1 MNRIEKSAQ
10 VMASLGVCEN
20 DLAAAFPEFEAVRNR
35 FVYAEARTQ
44 GELDDRRRALV
55 VVACLATLEAD
66 DLAEQMHAAMAVGVT
81 PVELQEVF
89 HQVVPYIGL
98 PRAEHGLRVLA
109 EVLRAEG
116 VSLPLPQQSTTDEGS
131 RLEKGIHAQSAI
143 FGEDHILTMRASAPE
158 DQAFMQD
165 YLSAYCFGDTYT
177 RNGLELETRAS
188 LLRGD
193 HLDGRIR
200 PAGPRPRRRQRRR
213 GQRCPDALRGHRH
226 LCALSRVSS
235 LTQRHGSGKR
245 HII

>member
-1 MNRIEKSAQ
+1 MNRIEKSAE
-10 VMASLGVCEN
+10 VMASLGVGEN
-20 DLAAAFPEFEAVRNR
+20 DLAASFPEFEAVRNR

-66 DLAEQMHAAMAVGVT
+66 DLAEQIHAAMIVGVT

-98 PRAEHGLRVLA
+98 TRAEHGLRVLA

-116 VSLPLPQQSTTDEGS
+116 VSLPLPPQSTTDENS

-143 FGEDHILTMRASAPE
+143 FGEDHILPMRASAPE

-177 RNGLELETRAS
+177 RNGLELETRE
-188 LLRGD
+188 LLTFVAIISMGGCDPQARA
-193 HLDGRIR
+193 HA
-200 PAGPRPRRRQRRR
+200 AGNVAV
-213 GQRCPDALRGHRH
+213 GNDARTLFAAIAT
-226 LCALSRVSS
+226 CVP
-235 LTQRHGSGKR
+235 
-245 HII
+245 

>member
-1 MNRIEKSAQ
+1 MNRIEKSAE
-10 VMASLGVCEN
+10 VMASLGVGEN
-20 DLAAAFPEFEAVRNR
+20 DLAASFPEFEAVRNR

-66 DLAEQMHAAMAVGVT
+66 DLAEQIHAAMIVGVT

-89 HQVVPYIGL
+89 HQVVSYIGL
-98 PRAEHGLRVLA
+98 TRAEHGLRVLA

-116 VSLPLPQQSTTDEGS
+116 VSLPLPPQSTTDENS

-143 FGEDHILTMRASAPE
+143 FGEDHILPMRASAPE

-177 RNGLELETRAS
+177 RNGLELETRELLTFVAIISMGGCDPQARAHAAGNVAVGNDARTLFAAIATCVPYLGFPRS
-188 LLRGD
+188 LNAMAAVNN
-193 HLDGRIR
+193 I
-200 PAGPRPRRRQRRR
+200 
-213 GQRCPDALRGHRH
+213 
-226 LCALSRVSS
+226 
-235 LTQRHGSGKR
+235 
-245 HII
+245 

>member
-1 MNRIEKSAQ
+1 MNRIEKSAE
-10 VMASLGVCEN
+10 VMASLGVGEN
-20 DLAAAFPEFEAVRNR
+20 DLAASFPEFEAVRNR

-66 DLAEQMHAAMAVGVT
+66 DLAEQIHAAMIVGVT

-98 PRAEHGLRVLA
+98 TRPEHGLRVLA

-116 VSLPLPQQSTTDEGS
+116 VSLPLPPQSTTDENS

-143 FGEDHILTMRASAPE
+143 FGEDHILPMRASAPE

-177 RNGLELETRAS
+177 RNGLELETRELLTFVAIISMGGCDPQARAHAAGNVAVGNDARTLFAAIATCVPYLGFPRS
-188 LLRGD
+188 LNAMAAVNN
-193 HLDGRIR
+193 I
-200 PAGPRPRRRQRRR
+200 
-213 GQRCPDALRGHRH
+213 
-226 LCALSRVSS
+226 
-235 LTQRHGSGKR
+235 
-245 HII
+245 

>member
-1 MNRIEKSAQ
+1 MNRIEKSAE
-10 VMASLGVCEN
+10 VMASLGVGEN
-20 DLAAAFPEFEAVRNR
+20 DLAASFPEFEAVRNR

-66 DLAEQMHAAMAVGVT
+66 DLAEQIHAAMIVGVT

-98 PRAEHGLRVLA
+98 TRAEHGLRVLA

-116 VSLPLPQQSTTDEGS
+116 VSLPLPPQSTTDENS

-143 FGEDHILTMRASAPE
+143 FGEDHILPMRASAPE

-177 RNGLELETRAS
+177 RNGLELETRELLTFVAIISMGGCDPQARAHAAGNVAVGNDARTLFAAIATCVPYPGFPRS
-188 LLRGD
+188 LNAMAAVNNL
-193 HLDGRIR
+193 
-200 PAGPRPRRRQRRR
+200 
-213 GQRCPDALRGHRH
+213 
-226 LCALSRVSS
+226 
-235 LTQRHGSGKR
+235 
-245 HII
+245 

>member
-1 MNRIEKSAQ
+1 MNRIEKSAE
-10 VMASLGVCEN
+10 VMASLGVGEN
-20 DLAAAFPEFEAVRNR
+20 DLAASFPEFEAVRNR

-66 DLAEQMHAAMAVGVT
+66 DLAEQIHAAMIVGVT

-98 PRAEHGLRVLA
+98 TRAEHGLRVLA
-109 EVLRAEG
+109 EMLRAEG
-116 VSLPLPQQSTTDEGS
+116 VSLPLPPQSTTDENS

-143 FGEDHILTMRASAPE
+143 FGEDHILPMRASAPE

-177 RNGLELETRAS
+177 RNGLELETRELLTFVAIISMGGCDPQARAHAAGNVAVGNDARTLFAAIATCVPYLGFPRS
-188 LLRGD
+188 LNAMAAVNN
-193 HLDGRIR
+193 I
-200 PAGPRPRRRQRRR
+200 
-213 GQRCPDALRGHRH
+213 
-226 LCALSRVSS
+226 
-235 LTQRHGSGKR
+235 
-245 HII
+245 

>member
-1 MNRIEKSAQ
+1 MNRIEKSAE
-10 VMASLGVCEN
+10 VMASLGVGEN
-20 DLAAAFPEFEAVRNR
+20 DLAASFPEFEAVRNR

-66 DLAEQMHAAMAVGVT
+66 DLAEQIHAAMIVGVT

-98 PRAEHGLRVLA
+98 PKAEHGLRVLA

-116 VSLPLPQQSTTDEGS
+116 VSLPLPPQSTTDENS

-143 FGEDHILTMRASAPE
+143 FGEDHILPMRASAPE

-177 RNGLELETRAS
+177 RNGLELETRELLTFVAIISMGGCDPQARAHAAGNVAVGNDARTLFAAIATCVPYLGFPRS
-188 LLRGD
+188 LNAMAAVNN
-193 HLDGRIR
+193 I
-200 PAGPRPRRRQRRR
+200 
-213 GQRCPDALRGHRH
+213 
-226 LCALSRVSS
+226 
-235 LTQRHGSGKR
+235 
-245 HII
+245 

>member
-116 VSLPLPQQSTTDEGS
+116 VSLPLPPQSTTDEGS

-177 RNGLELETRAS
+177 RNGLELETRELLTFVAIISMGGCDPQARAHAAGNVAVGNDARTLFAAIATCVPYLGFPRS
-188 LLRGD
+188 LNAMAAVNA
-193 HLDGRIR
+193 I
-200 PAGPRPRRRQRRR
+200 
-213 GQRCPDALRGHRH
+213 
-226 LCALSRVSS
+226 
-235 LTQRHGSGKR
+235 
-245 HII
+245 

>member
-1 MNRIEKSAQ
+1 MNRIEKSAE
-10 VMASLGVCEN
+10 VMASLGVGEN
-20 DLAAAFPEFEAVRNR
+20 DLAASFPEFEAVRNR

-66 DLAEQMHAAMAVGVT
+66 DLAEQIHAAMIVGVT

-98 PRAEHGLRVLA
+98 TRAEHGLRVLA

-116 VSLPLPQQSTTDEGS
+116 VSLPLPPQSTTDENS

-143 FGEDHILTMRASAPE
+143 FGEDHILPMRASAPE

-177 RNGLELETRAS
+177 RNGLELETRELLTFVAIISMGGCDPQARAHAAGNVAVGNDARTLFAAIATCVPYLGFPRS
-188 LLRGD
+188 LNAMAAVNA
-193 HLDGRIR
+193 I
-200 PAGPRPRRRQRRR
+200 
-213 GQRCPDALRGHRH
+213 
-226 LCALSRVSS
+226 
-235 LTQRHGSGKR
+235 
-245 HII
+245 

>member
-1 MNRIEKSAQ
+1 MNRIEKSAE
-10 VMASLGVCEN
+10 VMASLGVGEN
-20 DLAAAFPEFEAVRNR
+20 DLAASFPEFEAVRNR

-66 DLAEQMHAAMAVGVT
+66 DLAEQIHAAMIVGVT

-98 PRAEHGLRVLA
+98 TRAEHGLRVLA

-116 VSLPLPQQSTTDEGS
+116 VSLPLPPQSTTDENS

-143 FGEDHILTMRASAPE
+143 FGEDHILPMRASAPE

-177 RNGLELETRAS
+177 RNGLELETRELLTFVAIISMGGCDPQARAHAAGNVAVGNDARTLFAAIATCVPYLGFPRS
-188 LLRGD
+188 LNAMAAVNN
-193 HLDGRIR
+193 I
-200 PAGPRPRRRQRRR
+200 
-213 GQRCPDALRGHRH
+213 
-226 LCALSRVSS
+226 
-235 LTQRHGSGKR
+235 
-245 HII
+245 

>member
-1 MNRIEKSAQ
+1 MNRIEKSAE
-10 VMASLGVCEN
+10 VMASLGVNEN
-20 DLAAAFPEFEAVRNR
+20 DLAASFPEFEAVRNR

-66 DLAEQMHAAMAVGVT
+66 DLAEQIHAAMIVGVT

-98 PRAEHGLRVLA
+98 TRAEHGLRVLA

-116 VSLPLPQQSTTDEGS
+116 VSLPLPPQSTTDENS

-143 FGEDHILTMRASAPE
+143 FGEDHILPMRASAPE

-177 RNGLELETRAS
+177 RNGLELETRELLTFVAIISMGGCDPQARAHAAGNVAVGNDARTLFAAIATCVPYLGFPRS
-188 LLRGD
+188 LNAMAAVNN
-193 HLDGRIR
+193 I
-200 PAGPRPRRRQRRR
+200 
-213 GQRCPDALRGHRH
+213 
-226 LCALSRVSS
+226 
-235 LTQRHGSGKR
+235 
-245 HII
+245 

>member
-1 MNRIEKSAQ
+1 MHRIEKSAE
-10 VMASLGVCEN
+10 VMAALGVGEN
-20 DLAAAFPEFEAVRNR
+20 DLAASFPEFEAVRNR

-66 DLAEQMHAAMAVGVT
+66 DLAEQIHAAMIVGVT

-98 PRAEHGLRVLA
+98 TRAEHGLRVLA

-116 VSLPLPQQSTTDEGS
+116 VSLPLPPQSTTDENS

-143 FGEDHILTMRASAPE
+143 FGEDHILPMRASAPE

-177 RNGLELETRAS
+177 RNGLELETRELLTFVAIISMGGCDPQARAHAAGNVAVGNDARTLFAAIATCVPYLGFPRS
-188 LLRGD
+188 LNAMAAVNN
-193 HLDGRIR
+193 I
-200 PAGPRPRRRQRRR
+200 
-213 GQRCPDALRGHRH
+213 
-226 LCALSRVSS
+226 
-235 LTQRHGSGKR
+235 
-245 HII
+245 

>member
-1 MNRIEKSAQ
+1 MNRIEKSAE
-10 VMASLGVCEN
+10 VMASLGVGEN
-20 DLAAAFPEFEAVRNR
+20 DLAASFPEFEAVRNR

-66 DLAEQMHAAMAVGVT
+66 DLAEQIHAAMIVGVT

-116 VSLPLPQQSTTDEGS
+116 ISLPLPPQSTTDENS

-143 FGEDHILTMRASAPE
+143 FGEDHILPMRASAPE

-177 RNGLELETRAS
+177 RNGLELETRELLTFVAIISMGGCDPQARAHAAGNVAVGNDARTLFAAIATCVPYLGFPRS
-188 LLRGD
+188 LNAMAAVNA
-193 HLDGRIR
+193 I
-200 PAGPRPRRRQRRR
+200 
-213 GQRCPDALRGHRH
+213 
-226 LCALSRVSS
+226 
-235 LTQRHGSGKR
+235 
-245 HII
+245 

>member
-1 MNRIEKSAQ
+1 MNRIEKSAE
-10 VMASLGVCEN
+10 VMASLGVGEN
-20 DLAAAFPEFEAVRNR
+20 DLAASFPEFEAVRNR

-66 DLAEQMHAAMAVGVT
+66 DLAEQIHAAMIVGVT

-98 PRAEHGLRVLA
+98 TRAEHGLRVLA

-116 VSLPLPQQSTTDEGS
+116 VSLPLPPQSTTDENS
-131 RLEKGIHAQSAI
+131 RLEKGIHTQSAI
-143 FGEDHILTMRASAPE
+143 FGEDHILPMRASAPE

-177 RNGLELETRAS
+177 RNGLELETRELLTFVAIISMGGCDPQARAHAAGNVAVGNDARTLFAAIATCVPYLGFPRS
-188 LLRGD
+188 LNAMAAVNN
-193 HLDGRIR
+193 I
-200 PAGPRPRRRQRRR
+200 
-213 GQRCPDALRGHRH
+213 
-226 LCALSRVSS
+226 
-235 LTQRHGSGKR
+235 
-245 HII
+245 

>member
-1 MNRIEKSAQ
+1 MNRIEKSAE
-10 VMASLGVCEN
+10 VMASLGVREN
-20 DLAAAFPEFEAVRNR
+20 DLASAFPEFEAVRNR

-66 DLAEQMHAAMAVGVT
+66 DLAEQIHAAMIVGVT

-98 PRAEHGLRVLA
+98 TRAEHGLRVLA

-116 VSLPLPQQSTTDEGS
+116 VSLPLPPQSTTDENS

-143 FGEDHILTMRASAPE
+143 FGEDHILPMRASAPE

-177 RNGLELETRAS
+177 RNGLELETRELLTFVAIISMGGCDPQARAHAAGNVAVGNDARTLFAAIATCVPYLGFPRS
-188 LLRGD
+188 LNAMAAVNN
-193 HLDGRIR
+193 I
-200 PAGPRPRRRQRRR
+200 
-213 GQRCPDALRGHRH
+213 
-226 LCALSRVSS
+226 
-235 LTQRHGSGKR
+235 
-245 HII
+245 

>member
-1 MNRIEKSAQ
+1 MNRIEKSAE
-10 VMASLGVCEN
+10 VMASLGVGEN
-20 DLAAAFPEFEAVRNR
+20 DLAASFPEFEAVRNR

-66 DLAEQMHAAMAVGVT
+66 DLAEQIHAAMIVGVT

-98 PRAEHGLRVLA
+98 TRAEHGLRVLA

-116 VSLPLPQQSTTDEGS
+116 VSLPLPPQSTTDENS

-143 FGEDHILTMRASAPE
+143 FGEDHFLPMRASAPE

-177 RNGLELETRAS
+177 RNGLELETRELLTFVAIISMGGCDPQARAHAAGNVAVGNDARTLFAAIATCVPYLGFPRS
-188 LLRGD
+188 LNAMAAVNN
-193 HLDGRIR
+193 I
-200 PAGPRPRRRQRRR
+200 
-213 GQRCPDALRGHRH
+213 
-226 LCALSRVSS
+226 
-235 LTQRHGSGKR
+235 
-245 HII
+245 

>member
-1 MNRIEKSAQ
+1 MNRIEKSAE
-10 VMASLGVCEN
+10 VMASLGVGEN
-20 DLAAAFPEFEAVRNR
+20 DLAASFPEFEAVRNR

-66 DLAEQMHAAMAVGVT
+66 DLAEQIHAAMIVGVT

-98 PRAEHGLRVLA
+98 TRAEHGLRVLA

-116 VSLPLPQQSTTDEGS
+116 VSLPLPPQSTTDENS

-143 FGEDHILTMRASAPE
+143 FGEDHILPMRASAPE

-177 RNGLELETRAS
+177 RNGLELETRELLTFVAIISMGGCDPQARAHAAGNVAVGNDARTLFAAIATCVPYLGCPRS
-188 LLRGD
+188 LNAMAAVNA
-193 HLDGRIR
+193 I
-200 PAGPRPRRRQRRR
+200 
-213 GQRCPDALRGHRH
+213 
-226 LCALSRVSS
+226 
-235 LTQRHGSGKR
+235 
-245 HII
+245 

>member
-1 MNRIEKSAQ
+1 MNRIEKSAE
-10 VMASLGVCEN
+10 VMASLGVGEN
-20 DLAAAFPEFEAVRNR
+20 DLAASFPEFEAVRNR

-66 DLAEQMHAAMAVGVT
+66 DLAEQMHAAMVVGVT

-98 PRAEHGLRVLA
+98 TRAEHGLRVLA
-109 EVLRAEG
+109 EVLRAEC
-116 VSLPLPQQSTTDEGS
+116 VSLPLPPQSTTDENS

-143 FGEDHILTMRASAPE
+143 FGEDHILPMRASAPE

-177 RNGLELETRAS
+177 RNGLELETRELLTFVAIISMGGCDPQARAHAAGNVAVGNDARTLFAAIATCVPYLGFPRS
-188 LLRGD
+188 LNAMAAVNN
-193 HLDGRIR
+193 I
-200 PAGPRPRRRQRRR
+200 
-213 GQRCPDALRGHRH
+213 
-226 LCALSRVSS
+226 
-235 LTQRHGSGKR
+235 
-245 HII
+245 

>member
-1 MNRIEKSAQ
+1 MNRIEKSAE
-10 VMASLGVCEN
+10 VMASLGVGEN
-20 DLAAAFPEFEAVRNR
+20 DLAASFPEFEAVRNR

-66 DLAEQMHAAMAVGVT
+66 DLAEQIHAAMIVGVT

-98 PRAEHGLRVLA
+98 TRAEHGLRVLA
-109 EVLRAEG
+109 EMLRAEG
-116 VSLPLPQQSTTDEGS
+116 VSLPLPPQSTTDENS

-143 FGEDHILTMRASAPE
+143 FGEDHILPMRASAPE

-177 RNGLELETRAS
+177 RNGLELETRELLTFVAIISMGGCDPQARAHAAGNVAVGNDARTLFAAIATCVPYLGFPRS
-188 LLRGD
+188 LNAMAAVNA
-193 HLDGRIR
+193 I
-200 PAGPRPRRRQRRR
+200 
-213 GQRCPDALRGHRH
+213 
-226 LCALSRVSS
+226 
-235 LTQRHGSGKR
+235 
-245 HII
+245 

>member
-1 MNRIEKSAQ
+1 MNRIEKSAE
-10 VMASLGVCEN
+10 VMASLGVGEN
-20 DLAAAFPEFEAVRNR
+20 DLAASFPEFEAVRNR

-66 DLAEQMHAAMAVGVT
+66 DLAEQIHAAMIVGVT

-98 PRAEHGLRVLA
+98 TRAEHGLRVLA
-109 EVLRAEG
+109 EMLRAEG
-116 VSLPLPQQSTTDEGS
+116 VSLPLPPQSTTDENS

-143 FGEDHILTMRASAPE
+143 FGEDHILPMRASAPE

-177 RNGLELETRAS
+177 RNGLELETRELLTFVAIISMGGCDPQARAHAAGNVAVGNDARTLFAAIATCVPYLGFPRS
-188 LLRGD
+188 LNAMAAENN
-193 HLDGRIR
+193 I
-200 PAGPRPRRRQRRR
+200 
-213 GQRCPDALRGHRH
+213 
-226 LCALSRVSS
+226 
-235 LTQRHGSGKR
+235 
-245 HII
+245 

>member
-1 MNRIEKSAQ
+1 MNRIEKSAE
-10 VMASLGVCEN
+10 VMASLGVGEN
-20 DLAAAFPEFEAVRNR
+20 DLAASFPEFEAVRNR

-66 DLAEQMHAAMAVGVT
+66 DLAEQIHAAMIVGVT

-98 PRAEHGLRVLA
+98 TRAEHGLRVLA

-116 VSLPLPQQSTTDEGS
+116 VSLPLPPQSTTDENS
-131 RLEKGIHAQSAI
+131 RLEKGIHTQSAI
-143 FGEDHILTMRASAPE
+143 FGEDHILPMRAGAPE

-177 RNGLELETRAS
+177 RNGLELETRELLTFVAIISMGGCDPQARAHAAGNIAVGNDAQTLFAAIATCVPYLGFPRS
-188 LLRGD
+188 LNAMAAVNA
-193 HLDGRIR
+193 I
-200 PAGPRPRRRQRRR
+200 
-213 GQRCPDALRGHRH
+213 
-226 LCALSRVSS
+226 
-235 LTQRHGSGKR
+235 
-245 HII
+245 

>member
-1 MNRIEKSAQ
+1 MNRIEKSAE
-10 VMASLGVCEN
+10 VMASLGVGEN
-20 DLAAAFPEFEAVRNR
+20 DLAASFPEFEAVRNR

-66 DLAEQMHAAMAVGVT
+66 DLAEQIHAAMIVGVT

-116 VSLPLPQQSTTDEGS
+116 VSLPLPPQSTTDENS

-143 FGEDHILTMRASAPE
+143 FGEDHILPMRASAPE

-177 RNGLELETRAS
+177 RNGLELETRELLTFVAIISMGGCDPQARAHAAGNVAVGNDARTLFAAIATCVPYLGFPRS
-188 LLRGD
+188 LNAMAAVNN
-193 HLDGRIR
+193 I
-200 PAGPRPRRRQRRR
+200 
-213 GQRCPDALRGHRH
+213 
-226 LCALSRVSS
+226 
-235 LTQRHGSGKR
+235 
-245 HII
+245 

>member
-1 MNRIEKSAQ
+1 MNRIEKSAE
-10 VMASLGVCEN
+10 VMASLGVGEN
-20 DLAAAFPEFEAVRNR
+20 DLAASFPEFEAVRNR

-66 DLAEQMHAAMAVGVT
+66 DLAEQIHAAMIVGVT

-98 PRAEHGLRVLA
+98 TRAEHGLRVLA

-116 VSLPLPQQSTTDEGS
+116 VSLPLPPQSTTDENS

-177 RNGLELETRAS
+177 RNGLELETRELLTFVAIISMGGCDPQARAHAAGNVAVGNDARTLFAAIATCVPYLGFPRS
-188 LLRGD
+188 LNAMAAVNA
-193 HLDGRIR
+193 I
-200 PAGPRPRRRQRRR
+200 
-213 GQRCPDALRGHRH
+213 
-226 LCALSRVSS
+226 
-235 LTQRHGSGKR
+235 
-245 HII
+245 

>member
-1 MNRIEKSAQ
+1 MNRIEKSAE
-10 VMASLGVCEN
+10 VMASLGVGEN
-20 DLAAAFPEFEAVRNR
+20 DLAASFPEFEAVRNR

-66 DLAEQMHAAMAVGVT
+66 DLAEQIHAAMIVGVT

-98 PRAEHGLRVLA
+98 TRAEHGLRVLA
-109 EVLRAEG
+109 EMLRAEG
-116 VSLPLPQQSTTDEGS
+116 VSLPLPPQSTTDENS

-143 FGEDHILTMRASAPE
+143 FGEDHFLPMRASAPE

-177 RNGLELETRAS
+177 RNGLELETRELLTFVAIISMGGCDPQARAHAAGNVAVGNDARTLFAAIATCVPYLGFPRS
-188 LLRGD
+188 LNAMAAVNN
-193 HLDGRIR
+193 I
-200 PAGPRPRRRQRRR
+200 
-213 GQRCPDALRGHRH
+213 
-226 LCALSRVSS
+226 
-235 LTQRHGSGKR
+235 
-245 HII
+245 

>member
-1 MNRIEKSAQ
+1 MNRIEKSAE
-10 VMASLGVCEN
+10 VMASLGVGEN
-20 DLAAAFPEFEAVRNR
+20 DLAASFPEFEAVRNR

-66 DLAEQMHAAMAVGVT
+66 DLAEQIHAAMIVGVT

-98 PRAEHGLRVLA
+98 TRAEHGLRVLA

-116 VSLPLPQQSTTDEGS
+116 VSLPLPPQSTTDENS
-131 RLEKGIHAQSAI
+131 RLEKGIHTQSAI
-143 FGEDHILTMRASAPE
+143 FGEDHILPMRAGAPE

-177 RNGLELETRAS
+177 RNGLELETRELLTFVAIISMGGCDPQARAHAAGNVAVGNDARTLFAAIATCVPYLGFPRS
-188 LLRGD
+188 LNAMAAVNN
-193 HLDGRIR
+193 I
-200 PAGPRPRRRQRRR
+200 
-213 GQRCPDALRGHRH
+213 
-226 LCALSRVSS
+226 
-235 LTQRHGSGKR
+235 
-245 HII
+245 

>member
-1 MNRIEKSAQ
+1 MNRIEKSAE
-10 VMASLGVCEN
+10 VMASLGVGEN
-20 DLAAAFPEFEAVRNR
+20 DLAASFPEFEAVRNR

-66 DLAEQMHAAMAVGVT
+66 DLAEQIHAAMIVGVT

-98 PRAEHGLRVLA
+98 TRAEHGLRVLA

-116 VSLPLPQQSTTDEGS
+116 VSLPLPPQSTTDENS

-143 FGEDHILTMRASAPE
+143 FGEDHILPMRASAPE

-177 RNGLELETRAS
+177 RNGLELETRELLTFVAIISMGGCDPQARAHAAGNIAVGNDARTLFAAIATCVPYLGFPRS
-188 LLRGD
+188 LNAMAAVNN
-193 HLDGRIR
+193 I
-200 PAGPRPRRRQRRR
+200 
-213 GQRCPDALRGHRH
+213 
-226 LCALSRVSS
+226 
-235 LTQRHGSGKR
+235 
-245 HII
+245 

>member
-1 MNRIEKSAQ
+1 MNRIEKSAE

-20 DLAAAFPEFEAVRNR
+20 DLAAAFPEFETVRNR

-66 DLAEQMHAAMAVGVT
+66 DLAEQMHAAMVVGVT

-116 VSLPLPQQSTTDEGS
+116 VSLPLPPQSTTDENS

-143 FGEDHILTMRASAPE
+143 FGEDHILPMRASAPE

-177 RNGLELETRAS
+177 RNGLELETRELLTFVAIISMGGCDPQARAHAAGNVAVGNDARTLFAAIATCVPYLGFPRS
-188 LLRGD
+188 LNAMAAVNN
-193 HLDGRIR
+193 I
-200 PAGPRPRRRQRRR
+200 
-213 GQRCPDALRGHRH
+213 
-226 LCALSRVSS
+226 
-235 LTQRHGSGKR
+235 
-245 HII
+245 

>member
-1 MNRIEKSAQ
+1 MNRIEKSAE
-10 VMASLGVCEN
+10 VMTSLGVGEN
-20 DLAAAFPEFEAVRNR
+20 DLAASFPEFEAVRNR

-66 DLAEQMHAAMAVGVT
+66 DLAEQIHAAMIVGVT

-98 PRAEHGLRVLA
+98 TRAEHGLRVLA

-116 VSLPLPQQSTTDEGS
+116 VSLPLPPQSTTDENS

-143 FGEDHILTMRASAPE
+143 FGEDHILPMRASAPE

-177 RNGLELETRAS
+177 RNGLELETRELLTFVAIISMGGCDPQARAHAAGNVAVGNDARTLFAAIATCVPYLGFPRS
-188 LLRGD
+188 LNAMAAVNN
-193 HLDGRIR
+193 I
-200 PAGPRPRRRQRRR
+200 
-213 GQRCPDALRGHRH
+213 
-226 LCALSRVSS
+226 
-235 LTQRHGSGKR
+235 
-245 HII
+245 

>member
-1 MNRIEKSAQ
+1 MNRIEKSAE
-10 VMASLGVCEN
+10 VMASLGVGEN
-20 DLAAAFPEFEAVRNR
+20 DLAASFPEFEAVRNR

-66 DLAEQMHAAMAVGVT
+66 DLAEQIHAAMIVGVT

-98 PRAEHGLRVLA
+98 TRAEHGLRVLA

-116 VSLPLPQQSTTDEGS
+116 VSLPLPPQSTTDENS

-143 FGEDHILTMRASAPE
+143 FGEDHILPMRASAPE

-177 RNGLELETRAS
+177 RNGLELETRELLTFVAIISMGGCDPQARAHAAGNATVGNDARTLYAAIATCVPYLGFPRS
-188 LLRGD
+188 LNAMAAVNA
-193 HLDGRIR
+193 I
-200 PAGPRPRRRQRRR
+200 
-213 GQRCPDALRGHRH
+213 
-226 LCALSRVSS
+226 
-235 LTQRHGSGKR
+235 
-245 HII
+245 